1 MDKRHCDVVIIGGGL
16 AGAVL
21 LHCLDVLGFDVLM
34 IEQKDLK
41 VSKAQSLD
49 ARTLALSNA
58 SINVFEALGIWQ
70 KIAPLANVIDAVE
83 VSERG
88 RFGTAT
94 IQRAADRALG
104 AVIPAQDLADVLFG
118 LLPKERVL
126 APASLV
132 NIQKKTAILDI
143 QTPQGLLALDAK
155 LVVGADGTH
164 SKLRDILGWR
174 QETRYFPHGALV
186 CNVLLKRHHEHCAF
200 ERFTSSGPMALLPMQ
215 GNQAA
220 LIWCLPA
227 PKAQTCQQLPKAAF
241 LRTLQ
246 QEFGYRAGRFLDVGE
261 RAYYP
266 LSQSFMPKQAA
277 WPYLFVGNAAH
288 TLHPVAGQ
296 GFNLSLRDIAM
307 LVQSLMQYGL
317 RPEALEYYVRSREQD
332 QKNIMHLTSS
342 LVNAFT
348 LNLPGAGLAR
358 GLGLMAFDQLPF
370 LKAWFGRQAS
380 GFGGDV
386 QSFLTS
392 GIAIPFAQES
402 FGV

>member
-1 MDKRHCDVVIIGGGL
+1 MDKRYCDVVIIGGGL

-21 LHCLDVLGFDVLM
+21 LHCLDILGFDVLM

-41 VSKAQSLD
+41 VSKTKSLD

-58 SINVFEALGIWQ
+58 SINVFKALGIWE
-70 KIAPLANVIDAVE
+70 KIEPLVNPIDTVQ

-88 RFGTAT
+88 RFGQACIHRET
-94 IQRAADRALG
+94 DRPLG
-104 AVIPAQDLADVLFG
+104 AVVPAQDLADVLFS

-126 APASLV
+126 APATLV
-132 NIQKKTAILDI
+132 NIEKKTATLSV
-143 QTPQGLLALDAK
+143 QTPNGLLALDAK
-155 LVVGADGTH
+155 LVIGADGTH
-164 SKLRDILGWR
+164 SKLRDILGWS
-174 QETRYFPHGALV
+174 QETKYFAHGALV
-186 CNVLLKRHHEHCAF
+186 CNVLLKRHHQHQAF

-220 LIWCLPA
+220 LIWCLPSA
-227 PKAQTCQQLPKAAF
+227 EAKRVKDLPERAF

-246 QEFGYRAGRFLDVGE
+246 TDFGYRAGRFLEVGA

-277 WPYLFVGNAAH
+277 WPYLFIGNAAH

-317 RPEALEYYVRSREQD
+317 RPEALEDYMKARQGD
-332 QKNIMHLTSS
+332 QKNIMRLTNS
-342 LVNAFT
+342 LVDAFT
-348 LNLPGAGLAR
+348 FNAPGAGFVR
-358 GLGLMAFDQLPF
+358 GLSLLAFDQLPF
-370 LKAWFGRQAS
+370 VKDWFGRQAS
-380 GFGGDV
+380 GFGGDA

-392 GIAIPFAQES
+392 GMPISIAQES